1 MSTLKHSKEN
11 KTKHLPDW
19 EWCVLTMPMH
29 FFRILQMLT
38 SFLENMGA
46 GRDVLCESKRGVNTE
61 RISCI
66 TWSSSI
72 NIWKITTSLVVSAVQ
87 FKAGKH
93 CGFMLDD
100 LASSTL
106 QTAFLL
112 KCGTELNSKTFTFWV
127 KRTLKTHKSVS
138 CGYEAALLKSFRADN
153 LARPT
158 IWEKGLSD
166 TCKLPAGP
174 FNLMQY
180 PWMHV
185 QLCACAR
192 WL

>member
-1 MSTLKHSKEN
+1 MFCAKAIWI
-11 KTKHLPDW
+11 TK
-19 EWCVLTMPMH
+19 
-29 FFRILQMLT
+29 R
-38 SFLENMGA
+38 
-46 GRDVLCESKRGVNTE
+46 RVNTE

-138 CGYEAALLKSFRADN
+138 CGYEAALFKSFRADN
-153 LARPT
+153 LAQPT

-166 TCKLPAGP
+166 TCKLSASP

-185 QLCACAR
+185 QLCVCVCVHADYNTLSFHFSCCICSYLETFFA
-192 WL
+192 